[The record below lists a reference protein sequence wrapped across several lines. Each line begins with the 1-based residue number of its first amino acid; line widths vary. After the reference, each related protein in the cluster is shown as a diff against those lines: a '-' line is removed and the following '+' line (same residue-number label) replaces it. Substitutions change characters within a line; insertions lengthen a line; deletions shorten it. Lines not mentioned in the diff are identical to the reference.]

1 MHLVQK
7 LVFILNPQLGA
18 RNKMGIKGYQTVW
31 EIMKQTADKEELKEL
46 EAIEKRYQEKPTA
59 LNPLGQKLMKQKANP
74 LDNVADRIVKN
85 HELYDEPGPLEKKA
99 QSGKPLTEQE
109 KAYVKANPY
118 GLTKE
123 AYKHVKAETA
133 PPPQFVDAVK
143 IKKPFVNKQTPKNI
157 GEYYKNKGTPKVATT
172 ANQIIQNLKLHMP
185 TTIVEPLK
193 RSAEEVAAEKKF
205 NDMMQKAEEEKQRI
219 RNSGI
224 AYFFGDTTK

>member
-7 LVFILNPQLGA
+7 LVSMLNPQLGA

-109 KAYVKANPY
+109 KSYVKANPY

-123 AYKHVKAETA
+123 AYKYVKAETA

-143 IKKPFVNKQTPKNI
+143 IKKPFVKKQTPKNI

-185 TTIVEPLK
+185 TIVEPLK

-205 NDMMQKAEEEKQRI
+205 NDMMRKAEEEKQRI

-224 AYFFGDTTK
+224 AYFIGDITK

>member
-74 LDNVADRIVKN
+74 LDNIEDRVVKN
-85 HELYDEPGPLEKKA
+85 HALYDEPGPLEKKA

-123 AYKHVKAETA
+123 AYKHVKDETA

-143 IKKPFVNKQTPKNI
+143 SKKPFVKKQTPKNI
-157 GEYYKNKGTPKVATT
+157 GEYYKNKGKPSVTPT
-172 ANQIIQNLKLHMP
+172 ANQITRNLKLHMP
-185 TTIVEPLK
+185 TIVEPLI

-205 NDMMQKAEEEKQRI
+205 NDMMRKAEEEKQRI

-224 AYFFGDTTK
+224 AYLIGDTTK